1 MNKPISF
8 SLSAIETVAQELM
21 PAIRR
26 ARIVALYGG
35 LGAGK
40 TTLVRALVHTLGVM
54 QSVTSPT
61 FNYVNR
67 YVTADGSV
75 IYHFDLYRL
84 ASLGAFYEAG
94 FDEYLFDESVLVFIE
109 WPEILEP
116 LLPAKALRVQLAY
129 EPGDEQVRVLTMDTV
144 ELAQK

>member
-8 SLSAIETVAQELM
+8 SLSAIDTIAHELV

-26 ARIVALYGG
+26 ARVVALYGG

-40 TTLVRALVHTLGVM
+40 TTLVRALAQVLGVG
-54 QSVTSPT
+54 QPVTSPT

-67 YVTADGSV
+67 YTTVNGGV
-75 IYHFDLYRL
+75 VYHFDLYRL

-94 FDEYLFDESVLVFIE
+94 FDEYLFDESALVFIE
-109 WPEILEP
+109 WPEIISTV
-116 LLPAKALRVQLAY
+116 LPKNALQLQLAY
-129 EPGDEQVRVLTMDTV
+129 EPGDEQARMLTV
-144 ELAQK
+144 CQE